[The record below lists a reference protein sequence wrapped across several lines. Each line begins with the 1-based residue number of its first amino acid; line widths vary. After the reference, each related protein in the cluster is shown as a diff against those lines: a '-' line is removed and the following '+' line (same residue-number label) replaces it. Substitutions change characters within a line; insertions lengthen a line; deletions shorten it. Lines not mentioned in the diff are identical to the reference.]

1 MKTVID
7 NAGTTCSPNA
17 EQSLAQMEEN
27 QRRMTLESARRK
39 YLSRPSD
46 TAPSP
51 SGLTVQVG
59 LHVSEAFR
67 SPPPSPSPHRAGPGS
82 ASVPGNGGGR
92 VSSLV
97 SKPLTV
103 RRDSVGSVTRFKG
116 VTTHDQCQ

>member
-1 MKTVID
+1 MKTVRD

-51 SGLTVQVG
+51 SGLTVQVS

-67 SPPPSPSPHRAGPGS
+67 SPLRPRPHTAP
-82 ASVPGNGGGR
+82 VP
-92 VSSLV
+92 VLLQSQE
-97 SKPLTV
+97 TEAAA
-103 RRDSVGSVTRFKG
+103 
-116 VTTHDQCQ
+116 